1 MLMIFGLLVL
11 IIWLRMKTYR
21 QPCVA
26 TLGHIQKPISAII
39 IQYSWILVMGHGCNM
54 RALI

>member
-39 IQYSWILVMGHGCNM
+39 IQYYFL
-54 RALI
+54 